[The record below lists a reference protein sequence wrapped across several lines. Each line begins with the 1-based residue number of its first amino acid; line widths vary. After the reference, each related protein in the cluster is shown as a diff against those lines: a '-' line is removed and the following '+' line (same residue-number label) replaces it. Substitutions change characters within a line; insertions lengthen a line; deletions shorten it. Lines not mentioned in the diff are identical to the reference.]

1 MKKML
6 RFVILMIILAFTIAA
21 CGKTGGSAADLRSN
35 SWLLTS
41 LNGTPVV
48 SGSTVTLTFD
58 KKSLGGSGGCNSY
71 GGDYTLRG
79 TKLSMENIYSTEMYC
94 EASGVMDQEAQ
105 YFELLSKAE
114 SFSIS
119 GDVLTLSTSSGDTLV
134 FEKTTF

>member
-1 MKKML
+1 MNNKI
-6 RFVILMIILAFTIAA
+6 RFLSVTLIFVFILAA
-21 CGKTGGSAADLRSN
+21 CGKTGGSAADLKSN

-94 EASGVMDQEAQ
+94 EASGMMDQEAQ